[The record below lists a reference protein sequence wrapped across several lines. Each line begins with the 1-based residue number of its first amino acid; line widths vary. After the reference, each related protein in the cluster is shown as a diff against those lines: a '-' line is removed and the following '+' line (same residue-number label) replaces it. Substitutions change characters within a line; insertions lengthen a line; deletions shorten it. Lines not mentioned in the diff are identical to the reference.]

1 MQRVA
6 LRQLVIHR
14 DNREKKGHALLFPP
28 NLEYWLG
35 GRPYVVKV
43 KVDDTTLPAGDYG
56 SPGSTLGFEK
66 KASVRELHTNLF
78 TVDRTRA
85 MKAFR
90 KFADAFERPVLLLHI
105 GVGDFLKTHTFR
117 QWVGGRTIQV
127 KISGPRVFNEMARV
141 GDELGFSWWMV
152 GPCKT
157 VQARRAL
164 GNLVARR
171 FLVDSLVRGFYYST
185 DLKKAEE

>member
-1 MQRVA
+1 M
-6 LRQLVIHR
+6 IHR
-14 DNREKKGHALLFPP
+14 DSREKKGHALLFPP
-28 NLEYWLG
+28 NLEYWLE

-43 KVDDTTLPAGDYG
+43 KVDDTTLPAGDYM
-56 SPGSTLGFEK
+56 SPGSPLGFER

-78 TVDRTRA
+78 TPDRTRA
-85 MKAFR
+85 LKAFR
-90 KFADAFERPVLLLHI
+90 KFADAFPRPVLLLHI
-105 GVGDFLKTHTFR
+105 GFGDFLKTHTYTIR
-117 QWVGGRTIQV
+117 VNDGRRTV
-127 KISGPRVFNEMARV
+127 KIVVSGPRVFNEMARV

-171 FLVDSLVRGFYYST
+171 FLVDSLVQGLYYST
-185 DLKKAEE
+185 DLLKVEE

>member
-1 MQRVA
+1 MKRVA
-6 LRQLVIHR
+6 LRSLTIFR
-14 DNREKKGHALLFPP
+14 DSREKKGHALLFPP

-43 KVDDTTLPAGDYG
+43 KVEDKILPAGDYA
-56 SPGSTLGFEK
+56 SPGSSVGFER

-78 TVDRTRA
+78 TVDRSRA
-85 MKAFR
+85 MRAFR
-90 KFADAFERPVLLLHI
+90 KFADAFQFPVLLVHA
-105 GVGDFLKTHTFR
+105 GFQDFLKVHTFR
-117 QWVGGRTIQV
+117 QRMGNRVIRV
-127 KISGPRVFNEMARV
+127 NVSGSRVYMEVCRVAQQLEM
-141 GDELGFSWWMV
+141 DEWLV

-171 FLVDSLVRGFYYST
+171 FLVDSLRRGLYTST
-185 DLKKAEE
+185 DLQKPEE